1 MFLKDIPIKK
11 GKHLEQTLHKG
22 GPMNGGETQGKVLN
36 IINPQ
41 GNEKKKFTRLYPF
54 APMGLA
60 KFDIIYCLLRVYRTE
75 TWSSCYNHL
84 VTWLHI
90 IYQN

>member
-22 GPMNGGETQGKVLN
+22 EPMNGGETQGKVLN

-41 GNEKKKFTRLYPF
+41 GNEKKNSLDYTPL
-54 APMGLA
+54 
-60 KFDIIYCLLRVYRTE
+60 
-75 TWSSCYNHL
+75 HL
-84 VTWLHI
+84 WAW
-90 IYQN
+90 QNLTLSTVC